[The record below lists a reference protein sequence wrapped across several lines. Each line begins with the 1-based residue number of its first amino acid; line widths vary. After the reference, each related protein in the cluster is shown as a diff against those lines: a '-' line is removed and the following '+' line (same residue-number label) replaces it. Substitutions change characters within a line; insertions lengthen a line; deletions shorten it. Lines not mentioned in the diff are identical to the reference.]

1 MHKDQEFLV
10 EVETDE
16 KSPGKQQTQKLEKQD
31 SKD

>member
-16 KSPGKQQTQKLEKQD
+16 KSPAKQQTQKLGKQD
-31 SKD
+31 SND